1 MRGTDCVTEQMVILF
16 AAYPI
21 SISPAKL
28 KAKEYIVKVSV
39 IDLQYFAVLIFLLVS
54 PAKDK
59 VFVVEA

>member
-1 MRGTDCVTEQMVILF
+1 MIILL

-39 IDLQYFAVLIFLLVS
+39 IDLQYFAVLNFLLVS